1 MSKKQE
7 PPIKRNAFVHKLYSM
22 LSDEG
27 LSHLIWWT
35 RDEESSTFALRPSKE
50 FASALTGYFKHGNV
64 ASFVRQLHM
73 YGFHKVSDPSQNSG
87 SEKDM
92 PVWEFK
98 HSSGKFRK
106 NDESSLIYI
115 KRRSSS
121 NSSRGSFSGEA
132 ESNVFIPTST
142 PSPDSIPFNDPMVA
156 YYQGNY
162 IYPRFTSAPT
172 NMSLGPR
179 NLSYPMPQGSFH
191 HQVPS
196 NHGHAGPQSHQYHS
210 QSSLPNPHSVH
221 IRQSYPQVVPYHGPP
236 YVPISSSSVTTPSL
250 SERYQNTHSHP
261 MGPNDLHRT
270 ASPHNTS
277 LLHGSSQERPALP
290 LQNRGE
296 ENHSVS
302 SPIAEARRQQQTPAE
317 SSHNSSNVDQ
327 TMPLPHPS
335 GTNISHMSQDHLGMS
350 PPFPRNSHFGK
361 DVPTQRILP
370 DPTMGNHHIMQSPT
384 PLAMGRSID
393 GMGVKDHPLDNAIKR
408 ESKSNEPSDVVNE
421 QVEKSTM
428 KSSDMHNGEQ
438 EHAANEGTDSQNSE
452 SGTPHESY
460 DKNMAKTSNPDTGEN
475 PHSNSSIPHSYT
487 PTPSSADPL
496 AKRDSTAQY
505 YTPNLQFRKIW
516 ETNNKQSRPRN
527 PSLLFDPLAPVPL
540 SSTPNF
546 LSGRQSP
553 HFHDSDPKN
562 QSHQQ
567 HNVYASVPRPGSVG
581 ALNSISREI
590 HMNVKDSGHRPSVKL
605 PPASSLHRNS
615 SLTSASSSLSFSSD
629 SESSTSTVMPM
640 KFPRSIPP
648 SDSGYRAS
656 SLESGSRYDSSSVPS
671 SPSGMKKPS
680 LPSSSGFH
688 EKLRPSLI
696 EIYFG
701 PGQRPSSS
709 WNVFPDSIGSQSSNN
724 SLFSNNSSL
733 SSHSSI
739 QRASSLR
746 SISQNAYISTK
757 NSISVSSNDE
767 VVSTSGTGEIPGTVP
782 VHKELENSSSPM
794 NSPRSAF
801 QQQSHSH
808 HQPTPVAPKVND
820 LIYKSSPKRPSL
832 GARTSSASKIKRLTS
847 PLSRQVIDRLEAEDA
862 SAAEGMDGQNQST
875 KVSIHSLL
883 DIKEESSSESSFKG
897 ADSTGD
903 GVSMEL
909 KEGNDV
915 N

>member
-22 LSDEG
+22 LRDEG

-73 YGFHKVSDPSQNSG
+73 YGFHKVSDPSHSSG

-121 NSSRGSFSGEA
+121 NSSRGSLSGEA

-142 PSPDSIPFNDPMVA
+142 PSPDSVPFNDPMIA

-179 NLSYPMPQGSFH
+179 NFSYPIPQASFH
-191 HQVPS
+191 HQMPS
-196 NHGHAGPQSHQYHS
+196 NHGHAGPSHQYHTHL
-210 QSSLPNPHSVH
+210 SLPNPNSVQL
-221 IRQSYPQVVPYHGPP
+221 RQTYPQVVPYHGPP
-236 YVPISSSSVTTPSL
+236 YVPVSSSSVSTPS
-250 SERYQNTHSHP
+250 SADRQQETHSH

-270 ASPHNTS
+270 KSPHNTS
-277 LLHGSSQERPALP
+277 LLYGSSQERALLP
-290 LQNRGE
+290 NRGE
-296 ENHSVS
+296 EDHSVL
-302 SPIAEARRQQQTPAE
+302 SPVADVRRQQQTPTE
-317 SSHNSSNVDQ
+317 TSNNPSKIDQ
-327 TMPLPHPS
+327 TAQLPHQS
-335 GTNISHMSQDHLGMS
+335 GNDNLHMSRDHPVMS
-350 PPFPRNSHFGK
+350 PRFSRNSHFGK
-361 DVPTQRILP
+361 DMTSQRFLP
-370 DPTMGNHHIMQSPT
+370 DPTMGNHNIIMQSPT
-384 PLAMGRSID
+384 PSAMGRPID
-393 GMGVKDHPLDNAIKR
+393 GMGATDHPLDNAIKR
-408 ESKSNEPSDVVNE
+408 ESKSNDLPSVVKE
-421 QVEKSTM
+421 QVERSTRKSA
-428 KSSDMHNGEQ
+428 DIRNN
-438 EHAANEGTDSQNSE
+438 EHEHDANEGTHPQNRESE
-452 SGTPHESY
+452 LPHHVY
-460 DKNMAKTSNPDTGEN
+460 DKNVAKASHSDTTDN
-475 PHSNSSIPHSYT
+475 CHSNSCMPPSST

-496 AKRDSTAQY
+496 AKRDSNAQY

-546 LSGRQSP
+546 LNGRQLP
-553 HFHDSDPKN
+553 HSHDFDPK
-562 QSHQQ
+562 SLLHQQ

-581 ALNSISREI
+581 AFSSISREI
-590 HMNVKDSGHRPSVKL
+590 HMNGKDSAHRSSVKL

-656 SLESGSRYDSSSVPS
+656 LESGSRYDSSSVPS

-680 LPSSSGFH
+680 LPTSSGFH

-701 PGQRPSSS
+701 PGHRPSSS

-724 SLFSNNSSL
+724 SLFSNNSSM

-746 SISQNAYISTK
+746 SISHNAYISTK
-757 NSISVSSNDE
+757 NSMSLSSNDE
-767 VVSTSGTGEIPGTVP
+767 VVSTSGTGEILGTMP
-782 VHKELENSSSPM
+782 VHKELENYSSPI
-794 NSPRSAF
+794 NSPRSVS
-801 QQQSHSH
+801 QQHLHSH

-820 LIYKSSPKRPSL
+820 LVYKNSPKRPSL
-832 GARTSSASKIKRLTS
+832 GTRTSSALKIKRLTS
-847 PLSRQVIDRLEAEDA
+847 PLSRQVIDRLENEDI
-862 SAAEGMDGQNQST
+862 SADEGMNGQNPSA
-875 KVSIHSLL
+875 KVSKHSLL
-883 DIKEESSSESSFKG
+883 DIKEESLSESSFKG

-903 GVSMEL
+903 SVSVEM
-909 KEGNDV
+909 KEGDGGD
-915 N
+915 

>member
-7 PPIKRNAFVHKLYSM
+7 APIKRNAFVHKLYSM

-98 HSSGKFRK
+98 HWSGKFRK

-121 NSSRGSFSGEA
+121 NSSRGSFSSET

-142 PSPDSIPFNDPMVA
+142 PSPDSIPFNDPMIA

-162 IYPRFTSAPT
+162 IYPRFTSAPA

-179 NLSYPMPQGSFH
+179 NLSYPLPQGSFH
-191 HQVPS
+191 HHIPS
-196 NHGHAGPQSHQYHS
+196 GHGHAGPSHQYHS
-210 QSSLPNPHSVH
+210 HSSLPNPHSVQ
-221 IRQSYPQVVPYHGPP
+221 IRQPYPHVVPYGGQP
-236 YVPISSSSVTTPSL
+236 YVPVSLSSSSNPTSAD
-250 SERYQNTHSHP
+250 RQQNTHSHP
-261 MGPNDLHRT
+261 MGPNDLHKT
-270 ASPHNTS
+270 ASPHSNS
-277 LLHGSSQERPALP
+277 LLHGPSQERTALP
-290 LQNRGE
+290 LQSRDE
-296 ENHSVS
+296 ENHPVL
-302 SPIAEARRQQQTPAE
+302 SPIAEARRQQQTSAE
-317 SSHNSSNVDQ
+317 TSHNSSNIDQ
-327 TMPLPHPS
+327 TMPLLHPS
-335 GTNISHMSQDHLGMS
+335 GTNISHMPQDHLAMS
-350 PPFPRNSHFGK
+350 PPFPRNSYFGK
-361 DVPTQRILP
+361 DVPSQRILP
-370 DPTMGNHHIMQSPT
+370 DPTMNNHHIMQSPT
-384 PLAMGRSID
+384 PLAMGRPID
-393 GMGVKDHPLDNAIKR
+393 DSSVKDHPLDNAIKR
-408 ESKSNEPSDVVNE
+408 ESKSNEPSGVVNE
-421 QVEKSTM
+421 QAEKSTM
-428 KSSDMHNGEQ
+428 KSLDIHNGEQ
-438 EHAANEGTDSQNSE
+438 EHAANEGTDPQHVE
-452 SGTPHESY
+452 PGIPHDSF
-460 DKNMAKTSNPDTGEN
+460 DKNVAKNSSPNTGEN
-475 PHSNSSIPHSYT
+475 AHSNSNIPHSSS
-487 PTPSSADPL
+487 PTPSSTDPL

-540 SSTPNF
+540 SSTPSF

-553 HFHDSDPKN
+553 HSHDSDTKN

-567 HNVYASVPRPGSVG
+567 YNVYASVPRPGSIG
-581 ALNSISREI
+581 AFNSISREI
-590 HMNVKDSGHRPSVKL
+590 HMNVKDSGRPSVKL

-629 SESSTSTVMPM
+629 SESSSSTVMPM
-640 KFPRSIPP
+640 NFPRSIPP

-656 SLESGSRYDSSSVPS
+656 LESGSRYDPSSVPS

-680 LPSSSGFH
+680 LPTLSGFH

-709 WNVFPDSIGSQSSNN
+709 WNVFPDSIGSQSSSN

-733 SSHSSI
+733 SSHSSM

-746 SISQNAYISTK
+746 SISHNAYMSTQ
-757 NSISVSSNDE
+757 NSISVTSNDD
-767 VVSTSGTGEIPGTVP
+767 VMSTSGAGEIPGTVP
-782 VHKELENSSSPM
+782 VHKELENASSPM
-794 NSPRSAF
+794 NSPRSE
-801 QQQSHSH
+801 QSPSH
-808 HQPTPVAPKVND
+808 HQPTPVAPKAND
-820 LIYKSSPKRPSL
+820 LIYKTSPKRPSL
-832 GARTSSASKIKRLTS
+832 GARTSSASKIRRLTS
-847 PLSRQVIDRLEAEDA
+847 PLSRQVIDRLETEGA
-862 SAAEGMDGQNQST
+862 STDEGMDGQNQST

-903 GVSMEL
+903 SISMEL